1 MQQDNT
7 YPQFKRFICLFAMAI
22 LFLIGSPTY
31 AQDTRKSILDI
42 NNSKIIKKANQ
53 FLDTTQKK
61 INNFINKRIERVR
74 DSLNKKTNRL
84 LDKTG
89 INEMNKL
96 LPYERLLDKKYTLG
110 RRAYQN
116 TVSQFNYLFNAD
128 ISLDEIIQKARDVH
142 EDDYTELLPFYD
154 YDLSIT
160 AKESIDSII
169 YRCNANIVL
178 HDLRNNYTDDTYLLL
193 AKSYLFH
200 KDFDTAEKNLKMS
213 AAVGSKI
220 AENEGSTKVQLGMV
234 ALQKSNFKDSEKYFR
249 EALKISLDSD
259 NKAMALLGMVQIYM
273 NKRDIRAGK
282 DFLMRAKNCKSKNEQ
297 VVAQIKDLD
306 KHLAR
311 VPG

>member
-1 MQQDNT
+1 MKFYNLLIK
-7 YPQFKRFICLFAMAI
+7 YRFWAGIASLIIGLLLQFAGLGDIWAAIIFYTLSVIAIFTHFFIGPLRLVQEPMENGDVEKVERIIKSVWFPSLLFKPIRSSYYTLIGNIAMA
-22 LFLIGSPTY
+22 
-31 AQDTRKSILDI
+31 
-42 NNSKIIKKANQ
+42 N
-53 FLDTTQKK
+53 
-61 INNFINKRIERVR
+61 
-74 DSLNKKTNRL
+74 
-84 LDKTG
+84 
-89 INEMNKL
+89 
-96 LPYERLLDKKYTLG
+96 
-110 RRAYQN
+110 
-116 TVSQFNYLFNAD
+116 
-128 ISLDEIIQKARDVH
+128 
-142 EDDYTELLPFYD
+142 
-154 YDLSIT
+154 
-160 AKESIDSII
+160 
-169 YRCNANIVL
+169 
-178 HDLRNNYTDDTYLLL
+178 
-193 AKSYLFH
+193 

-213 AAVGSKI
+213 AAVGSKM